1 MNHQWLF
8 YFLNLSE
15 EEGLAEPWAILLTL
29 TIPSLVFSSS
39 ALHYNTSGVIP
50 YLPYNMS
57 PVSLQNKAQLKKG

>member
-39 ALHYNTSGVIP
+39 ALQYNTSGIIP
-50 YLPYNMS
+50 YLPYVS
-57 PVSLQNKAQLKKG
+57 PVSLQNKALLKKG